1 MIEMLPSPIPAF
13 AGSDVSWWRQRVEL
27 LLKPDR
33 FAHSMRV
40 AELAREIAL
49 AAKLDGERAYFA
61 GVVHD
66 IARDLPSEQLL
77 ALAPPEN
84 EIDRGH
90 ALAVHGRAGRVLLEQ
105 AGLHDEVV
113 LEAVEDH
120 TTGPRGGN
128 LVAVALYV
136 ADVSEPG
143 RGVNHHIRE
152 LAYSD
157 LETAFALALARKVEY
172 LQGRGIKVHPR
183 TLLAYQNLDL
193 ERLARLDDLVLAQ
206 DVASRAAAAAAK
218 AQRQANGAG
227 SNGAGSNGAG
237 SNGAGSNG
245 AGSNGAGSNGAGS
258 NGTGSN
264 GVHIGHVTSLGGKN
278 H

>member
-1 MIEMLPSPIPAF
+1 MIEMLKSPVTSF
-13 AGSDVSWWRQRVEL
+13 TGSNMSWWRQHVES

-40 AELAREIAL
+40 AELACEIAL
-49 AAKLDGERAYFA
+49 AAGLDGERAYFA

-77 ALAPPEN
+77 ALAPAEN
-84 EIDRGH
+84 EIDCGH
-90 ALAVHGRAGRVLLEQ
+90 ALAVHGRAGRVLLENL
-105 AGLHDEVV
+105 GLRDEIV

-143 RGVNHHIRE
+143 RGVNQHIRE
-152 LAYSD
+152 LAYID

-183 TLLAYQNLDL
+183 TLLAYHNLDL
-193 ERLARLDDLVLAQ
+193 ELLKRLDSAVLAE

-218 AQRQANGAG
+218 AQRQSG
-227 SNGAGSNGAG
+227 SLNQA
-237 SNGAGSNG
+237 
-245 AGSNGAGSNGAGS
+245 
-258 NGTGSN
+258 
-264 GVHIGHVTSLGGKN
+264 GGKS